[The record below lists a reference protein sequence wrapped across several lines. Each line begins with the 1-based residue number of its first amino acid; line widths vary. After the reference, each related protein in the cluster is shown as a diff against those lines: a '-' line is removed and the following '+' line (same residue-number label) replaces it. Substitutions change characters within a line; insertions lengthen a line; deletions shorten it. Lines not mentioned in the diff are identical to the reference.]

1 MTRAILLAA
10 AAALSLSACAPTTA
24 DQGTAEKTAVGTPD
38 MTPETAS
45 SFVPMAA
52 SGDSFEINSSRLALE
67 RSTNNGVR
75 TYAQM
80 MIRDHTNT
88 TQQLSAAARAAGI
101 TPPPPGTMLPLHQT
115 MFDRLQGAGSGAS
128 FDRAYWREQVMSH
141 QTSLALHSNYATDG
155 DTPALRQVASA
166 ATPIVRM
173 HLEQAQQM
181 NR

>member
-1 MTRAILLAA
+1 MTRAILFAA
-10 AAALSLSACAPTTA
+10 TAALSLSACASMQ

-52 SGDSFEINSSRLALE
+52 SSDSFEINSSRLALE

-88 TQQLSAAARAAGI
+88 TAQLSAAARAAGV

-115 MFDRLQGAGSGAS
+115 MFDRLQGAGSGAG
-128 FDRAYWREQVMSH
+128 FDRAYWREQVTSH
-141 QTSLALHSNYATDG
+141 QAALNLHSNYATDG